1 MSGKLV
7 SLFKHPEFVRRTQA
21 RAKQHLE
28 EQLLAPPLRSDD
40 PPELDAIEAFLAEL
54 LRENPP

>member
-21 RAKQHLE
+21 RARQHLK
-28 EQLLAPPLRSDD
+28 EQLLEPCPRSDH
-40 PPELDAIEAFLAEL
+40 PPEQDAIEAFLEEL
-54 LRENPP
+54 LREKNP